1 VNAFDTS
8 GKSTI
13 AKELQVRKRIS
24 QGSTRAV
31 DAKRAMG
38 TDPGR
43 LYGLSKKWDER
54 LISDPEYNYL
64 TRREKTK

>member
-1 VNAFDTS
+1 MNAFDTS

-24 QGSTRAV
+24 QGATRTV
-31 DAKRAMG
+31 DTRRKQG
-38 TDPGR
+38 IDPGR

-54 LISDPEYNYL
+54 LMSDPEYNYL